1 MTYKEIGENNQLGID
16 GFKRF
21 ARIVGDVNDE
31 EIRAFMR
38 AAILE
43 VQQQADRALVP
54 CTIEIIGEGSEIQLW
69 QPTIASVV
77 SVTDIDTGDDE
88 LADCMVA
95 GQMLQLPYVGRW
107 RVVYKTKPNA
117 YEVEKLRPYV
127 WKLVA
132 AMNEGDTDEE
142 ARIKA
147 SIPIDYVVH

>member
-69 QPTIASVV
+69 QPTIASVT

-107 RVVYKTKPNA
+107 RVVYKTEPNA

-132 AMNEGDTDEE
+132 AMNDGDTDEE